1 MATKQVIES
10 FYGHGPDYSYW
21 NGCSQGG
28 RQGYMFA
35 QKFPE
40 VFDGI
45 AAAAPAIN
53 WSSFFFSSTFP
64 QQVLSELAQNGLERF
79 PHECEFLSLR
89 RAAIAACDA
98 NGGPVDGLI
107 SDMASCKFDAR
118 SMVGSPSNC
127 SSSGAPSVISEAA
140 AIAMNALW
148 QGAQTS
154 DGSFLW
160 CPHGYQTD
168 PTAFYG
174 TLDNTCSGNGTCV
187 PERNTLFTH
196 WIKYFIK
203 KDPDFDLNNMTR
215 QDFVRAFS
223 AGTRDYNSIIDTDYP
238 DLREFRAAGGKLL
251 TYHGLVSSTSSQKLS

>member
-10 FYGHGPDYSYW
+10 FYGRGPDYSYW

-40 VFDGI
+40 AFDGI

-79 PHECEFLSLR
+79 PHDCEFLSLR

-107 SDMASCKFDAR
+107 SDM
-118 SMVGSPSNC
+118 GS
-127 SSSGAPSVISEAA
+127 
-140 AIAMNALW
+140 
-148 QGAQTS
+148 
-154 DGSFLW
+154 
-160 CPHGYQTD
+160 
-168 PTAFYG
+168 
-174 TLDNTCSGNGTCV
+174 
-187 PERNTLFTH
+187 
-196 WIKYFIK
+196 
-203 KDPDFDLNNMTR
+203 
-215 QDFVRAFS
+215 
-223 AGTRDYNSIIDTDYP
+223 
-238 DLREFRAAGGKLL
+238 
-251 TYHGLVSSTSSQKLS
+251 